1 MTNIGTIKK
10 WNSLLKIIIKIA
22 TYVSKMNIS
31 SQNLINVKEITE
43 LVKMIGKD
51 HMDKLN
57 TIRKDIMKLVRN

>member
-1 MTNIGTIKK
+1 
-10 WNSLLKIIIKIA
+10 
-22 TYVSKMNIS
+22 MNIS